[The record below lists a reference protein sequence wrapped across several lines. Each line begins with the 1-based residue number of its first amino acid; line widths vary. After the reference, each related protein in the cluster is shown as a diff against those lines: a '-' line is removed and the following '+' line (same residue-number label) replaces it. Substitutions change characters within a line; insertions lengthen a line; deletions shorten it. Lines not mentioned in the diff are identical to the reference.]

1 MIRRVAAGVVLLGL
15 ATLVVVQFERPASI
29 VLWEVVV
36 ALGALAVGWN
46 RWPDAPGRVPSLG
59 PGGGGFGRRTV
70 QTLATLELELA
81 AAIDPRLGGDRL
93 VRRRLIS
100 LVESRTGRP
109 AGSLREAE
117 ARRLLGDDVAA
128 ILFAPPGP
136 MTPDDLEMAVQEIE
150 SL

>member
-1 MIRRVAAGVVLLGL
+1 MIRRIAAGVVLLGL
-15 ATLVVVQFERPASI
+15 ATFVVVQFERPASI
-29 VLWEVVV
+29 VFWEVVV
-36 ALGALAVGWN
+36 ALGAVAVGWK

-59 PGGGGFGRRTV
+59 AGEGFGRRSV
-70 QTLATLELELA
+70 QTLAPLELELA
-81 AAIDPRLGGDRL
+81 AAVDPRLGGDRL

-100 LVESRTGRP
+100 LAESRAGRP
-109 AGSLREAE
+109 AGSMREAE

-136 MTPDDLEMAVQEIE
+136 MTPGDLEMAVQEIE